1 MSDCEELIANGQIDE
16 AIEIYKTQQ
25 PCTSLILKTIG
36 KLYSDEKAD
45 YHLAVYYFQQAFDLE
60 EKVLRRYTNMFFDL
74 SFFFNRIMKIRVIH

>member
-45 YHLAVYYFQQAFDLE
+45 YHLAVYYFQQALDLE
-60 EKVLRRYTNMFFDL
+60 EKVLRRYTNIFFYL
-74 SFFFNRIMKIRVIH
+74 LVF